1 MEGQT
6 KKKAMPIGIEDFK
19 KLRENYYFVDK
30 TRFIRELLDNH
41 GAVTLI
47 TRPRRFGKTLTL
59 SMLQYFFTL
68 EHAEENRKLFE
79 DLDIGRAGEKYMREQ
94 GTRPVVFLTLK
105 EVRERNFG
113 STIIILKEL
122 LCKLYEAFPY
132 LKDSPA
138 LPASAKAYIEEIT
151 TSSCGTEKL
160 QFALVNLMENLEKH
174 HHQKPILLLDEYDAP
189 IQAAWE
195 HGYYEECISFM
206 RGFLGA
212 ALKTNPALDFAV
224 LTGITRISKESI
236 FSGLNNL
243 DVCSVFSDSYSDI
256 LGFTQEEV
264 RQLTVDLGIEDSLPE
279 IRSWYDGYLFGSK
292 EIYNPWSVIN
302 FVKEGCKF
310 GPYWINVSGN
320 SILHVLLEQVN
331 SRRRKE
337 LEKLLQGQPV
347 DATIDEGVIYSD
359 IRKNS
364 NALYM
369 MLLTTGYLKAVDAYW
384 DPTGEQLP
392 CCKLLIPNREI
403 RIAYRKEVLSLL
415 AGNMDSIVL
424 REMLSAMLEGDVDTF
439 RQDLGDI
446 LLNHVSL
453 YDAAYPESFY
463 HGMMLG
469 FSVLME
475 GSCRVES
482 NQESGYGRFDLAFFP
497 EKEGAPGVILEF
509 KTAKTEDE
517 LEARAKEALQQIEER
532 AYETEMR
539 RCHVPEIWKYGI
551 AFCGKRVWME
561 RG

>member
-1 MEGQT
+1 MEA

-68 EHAEENRKLFE
+68 EHAGENRKLFE
-79 DLDIGRAGEKYMREQ
+79 DLDIGRAGEEYMREQ

-105 EVRERNFG
+105 NIHFPDFSSMLAAMREQLR
-113 STIIILKEL
+113 
-122 LCKLYEAFPY
+122 KLYGGYRY
-132 LKDSPA
+132 LLQENSLMEDERRFFQSILDK
-138 LPASAKAYIEEIT
+138 SAGLAE
-151 TSSCGTEKL
+151 L
-160 QFALVNLMENLEKH
+160 QFSLQNLMQFLETGH
-174 HHQKPILLLDEYDAP
+174 RQKPILLLDEYDAP

-195 HGYYEECISFM
+195 HGYYEECIGFM

-212 ALKTNPALDFAV
+212 ALKTNPSLDFAV

-292 EIYNPWSVIN
+292 EIYNPWSVIK
-302 FVKEGCKF
+302 FVKECCKF

-392 CCKLLIPNREI
+392 CCKLFIPNREI